1 MMSWF
6 NDLSIKYK
14 LMLSP
19 IIALLGFGSYLFY
32 EVGVSNQNVERMLE
46 LRDKHLPLV
55 TVVGNN
61 VEQLERLQEIFNTV
75 VTTGDLDML
84 DTALAS
90 SEQLQTNFEIHREL
104 DSAASSAI
112 NDREDMLEEFYSSAE
127 SLSRGMVDGTLS
139 MSQMG
144 SSAKKK
150 QELFDELRSLLSAD
164 LEEADRNFNREIE
177 LANESAANAIRV
189 GVGVGIVLVI
199 VLVVVSVGVAVVLTN
214 QINNVSN
221 SLKEIAEGDGDL
233 TQRLPKESNDE
244 IGELVGWFNQFVD
257 KLHSAVKEI
266 VAVEEPLS
274 MAAEKLGMVADQSKN
289 NSHEQKDAST
299 TLLTAMDE
307 LILSVANIAE
317 SAATAAASTSETDD
331 DARNGAQKVSATVG
345 SINSLA
351 SEITEAASVISQLQK
366 DAENVGVILDVIR
379 GIAEQTNLLA
389 LNAAIEAARAGEQGR
404 GFAVVADEV
413 RTLASR
419 TQESTQ
425 EIQQVI
431 EQLQSASQ
439 SAVSVMT
446 QSQDRAK
453 SSVEQVEDT
462 GETLE
467 AISNRVASIADMNN
481 QIAAATEE
489 QDATTKLIQTSVS
502 SLSEAADRVVNS
514 TNEVN
519 VLGDEL
525 RGFSRQLSSVAS
537 QFRV

>member
-299 TLLTAMDE
+299 TLLLAM
-307 LILSVANIAE
+307 
-317 SAATAAASTSETDD
+317 
-331 DARNGAQKVSATVG
+331 
-345 SINSLA
+345 
-351 SEITEAASVISQLQK
+351 
-366 DAENVGVILDVIR
+366 
-379 GIAEQTNLLA
+379 
-389 LNAAIEAARAGEQGR
+389 
-404 GFAVVADEV
+404 
-413 RTLASR
+413 
-419 TQESTQ
+419 
-425 EIQQVI
+425 
-431 EQLQSASQ
+431 
-439 SAVSVMT
+439 
-446 QSQDRAK
+446 
-453 SSVEQVEDT
+453 
-462 GETLE
+462 
-467 AISNRVASIADMNN
+467 
-481 QIAAATEE
+481 
-489 QDATTKLIQTSVS
+489 
-502 SLSEAADRVVNS
+502 
-514 TNEVN
+514 
-519 VLGDEL
+519 
-525 RGFSRQLSSVAS
+525 
-537 QFRV
+537 